1 MGASK
6 NGDKRRT
13 KSLRG
18 TRKLPGV
25 KKTTA
30 RQRREAIARWRKIS
44 GKISLGGLRIRD
56 LIEEGR
62 L

>member
-6 NGDKRRT
+6 NGDKGRT
-13 KSLRG
+13 KNLQG
-18 TRKLPGV
+18 TRKLCAGE
-25 KKTTA
+25 KAAA
-30 RQRREAIARWRKIS
+30 RRRREAIARWRKIS

-62 L
+62 Q